1 MKVTLLGT
9 GDAAGTPKA
18 GCTCQ
23 NCQYAF
29 EHNIERLRTSI
40 LIEHEDQHVLIDSG
54 PDLRRQLIEIQKR
67 LGTLPKIDAVI
78 WTHGHFDHFMGFGEF
93 YRVQKIPPVY
103 GSDDVL
109 DYCTPFFSFL
119 LPEKKQHHKKPYV
132 PFELIGLRWTLAPV
146 THPPTPTYGVV
157 IEPISPGANQKWRMG
172 YTSDTNRDIPKAT
185 YDLFTGLDLLFIDG
199 IFPNEIG
206 KVEKH
211 LNYEEAVNFAQE
223 LNARSFYIV
232 HMSHYLPFD
241 TPHSGHD
248 GDVFEL

>member
-1 MKVTLLGT
+1 MRVMLLGT

-18 GCTCQ
+18 GCICQ
-23 NCQYAF
+23 NCQYAL
-29 EHNIERLRTSI
+29 EHDVQRLRTSL
-40 LIEHEDQHVLIDSG
+40 LIENEGHYVLIDSG

-67 LGTLPKIDAVI
+67 FGSLPKIDAVI

-93 YRVQKIPPVY
+93 YRVQKIPHIY
-103 GSDDVL
+103 GTDDVM

-119 LPEKKQHHKKPYV
+119 VSENKQHRKKPYE
-132 PFELIGLRWTLAPV
+132 PFELIGLTWTLVQV

-157 IEPISPGANQKWRMG
+157 IEPPPGADQRWRMG
-172 YTSDTNRDIPKAT
+172 YTSDTNRDIPKAS

-199 IFPNEIG
+199 IFPNEVV

-211 LNYEEAVNFAQE
+211 LNYEEAMELAQE
-223 LNARSFYIV
+223 LDARSYYIV
-232 HMSHYLPFD
+232 HMSHYLSFN
-241 TPHSGHD
+241 TPHAGHD

>member
-18 GCTCQ
+18 GCTCA

-40 LIEHEDQHVLIDSG
+40 LIENEGKYVMIDSG
-54 PDLRRQLIEIQKR
+54 PDLRRQLLNVQKS
-67 LGTLPKIDAVI
+67 LGTLPKIDTVI

-93 YRVQKIPPVY
+93 YRVQKIPHVY
-103 GSDDVL
+103 GTEDVL

-119 LPEKKQHHKKPYV
+119 LPEKKQHRKMPYV
-132 PFELIGLRWTLAPV
+132 PFELIGLSWTFV
-146 THPPTPTYGVV
+146 SVNHPPTPTYGVV
-157 IEPISPGANQKWRMG
+157 IEFISPDTDHTYRIG
-172 YTSDTNRDIPKAT
+172 YTSDTNRHIPKAT
-185 YDLFTGLDLLFIDG
+185 CDLFTELDLLFIDG
-199 IFPNEIG
+199 IFLNKVG

-211 LNYEEAVNFAQE
+211 LNYEEAISFAQD
-223 LNARSFYIV
+223 LNVRSFYIV

-241 TPHSGHD
+241 IPHIGHD